1 MANAVKT
8 IARYIKRNEDKEAA
22 VVLRELCQALEA
34 SGSFELSR
42 LYELNNKA
50 FRLALELLEE
60 WRFDRHVI
68 ERRLQKYLDQDDRD
82 DKEAV

>member
-8 IARYIKRNEDKEAA
+8 IAKYIKRNEDKEAA
-22 VVLRELCQALEA
+22 AVLRELCQALE
-34 SGSFELSR
+34 SGGSFELAR
-42 LYELNNKA
+42 MYELNNKA

-68 ERRLQKYLDQDDRD
+68 ERRLQKYLDQDDKD
-82 DKEAV
+82 DNEA